1 MKKQIL
7 TAAAV
12 LFAVAAF
19 AQAPRQTSA
28 AAPRDKRNDMKDMR
42 HDIRDKRHDQRLR
55 HYELKHHDY
64 AEAKK
69 ETKDIRAD
77 NKDIHGDTKDLKRDG
92 VKHPVKRADRQIN
105 RRNHDRK

>member
-7 TAAAV
+7 TAAAI

-19 AQAPRQTSA
+19 AQTPQQTATA
-28 AAPRDKRNDMKDMR
+28 ANGDRKNDMKDMR
-42 HDIRDKRHDQRLR
+42 HDIRDKRHDERLR
-55 HYELKHHDY
+55 RYELKHHDY

-77 NKDIHGDTKDLKRDG
+77 NKDIRGDAKDLKGDG
-92 VKHPVKRADRQIN
+92 IKHPVKRADRQIY